1 MYNLDRFNDIIDF
14 DISYQSLERYPD
26 MKYVIRNDTDEAVGV
41 VGKDFKAAS
50 HPDFFGKIRE
60 TWQELL
66 PDLAD
71 DVQISNKVSRNGA
84 WALEQVIFP
93 KAKTIIETDKHSTEI
108 ALRFIYWHGIDGSCR
123 NNCLVGAIDFFC
135 TNGMIRGDYDHLKR
149 KNTKNFTMDTFIE
162 DIESLVERYQHPVE
176 WCQHLARKRGEA
188 DQVKAMLEA
197 LIPSDRAREKM
208 LDSVNQEAQTRGWN
222 MWSVYSAFTEYAS
235 HEERFSL
242 RSTSNDNHEE
252 RLFRRNTDVAK
263 WTSDPAFL
271 ALAA

>member
-1 MYNLDRFNDIIDF
+1 MFNDIINF

-26 MKYVIRNDTDEAVGV
+26 MKYVIRNDTDEAIGV

-50 HPDFFGKIRE
+50 HPEFFGKIRE

-71 DVQISNKVSRNGA
+71 DVQITNKVSRNGA

-135 TNGMIRGDYDHLKR
+135 QAQEHQELHDGYVHRGHR
-149 KNTKNFTMDTFIE
+149 I
-162 DIESLVERYQHPVE
+162 
-176 WCQHLARKRGEA
+176 ARRT
-188 DQVKAMLEA
+188 
-197 LIPSDRAREKM
+197 IPASCRM
-208 LDSVNQEAQTRGWN
+208 V
-222 MWSVYSAFTEYAS
+222 SAP
-235 HEERFSL
+235 
-242 RSTSNDNHEE
+242 RS
-252 RLFRRNTDVAK
+252 
-263 WTSDPAFL
+263 
-271 ALAA
+271 